1 MTDYERPPCSSS
13 AQHSYDWAHAAGRA
27 AACVWLT
34 ACVCT
39 CHCTAMPSAQV
50 LWDLK
55 PRPNSPDWLVA
66 ETAQIR
72 KGLLTLRQN
81 LVLVRDPENPDAL
94 YPRWA
99 ESFVDAAVQL
109 GALLPSCCCD
119 CCTYTSNVCM
129 CACVRACACV
139 RVLLAALCAFVSS
152 APAATVWAPCPACCP
167 GTHLPAWVRLPA
179 CRQVC
184 ADEQQQL
191 QGPARCRL
199 EGGTGA
205 AA

>member
-1 MTDYERPPCSSS
+1 MNAHH
-13 AQHSYDWAHAAGRA
+13 AQVQCDMAVTGRAHAAGRA

-39 CHCTAMPSAQV
+39 CHCAAMPSAAQV

-66 ETAQIR
+66 ETVQIR

-99 ESFVDAAVQL
+99 ESCNHGRRSATGGTD
-109 GALLPSCCCD
+109 ALL
-119 CCTYTSNVCM
+119 
-129 CACVRACACV
+129 
-139 RVLLAALCAFVSS
+139 LL
-152 APAATVWAPCPACCP
+152 
-167 GTHLPAWVRLPA
+167 
-179 CRQVC
+179 
-184 ADEQQQL
+184 
-191 QGPARCRL
+191 
-199 EGGTGA
+199 
-205 AA
+205 